1 MIAYLKIIPST
12 IPLIQRIEYSEADKV
27 CRIKWSANDDQVC
40 DHISNSTIADLV
52 QSESLNLQGID
63 SNSAW
68 NECSCKMSS
77 EYKMFT
83 WLMFTFGFLI
93 PTIAFIISYI
103 RFVGLALTSGSTSGS
118 ANGDFRL
125 TLFLSVLMIIYKS
138 NKQMNTHKFNLNTKP
153 KGGKSH
159 RKTMS
164 LIISLI
170 VVFIICYSPFQ
181 LFHMMRATDIFLPT
195 KQCNIFRDLSETW
208 VFDNSNLPQRKN
220 GRFLGWHGCY
230 QH

>member
-1 MIAYLKIIPST
+1 MRFKNKSFDILSSGLILSNQSTGSNSRKFSIYDFRPLEGTKKIFRYDFQNLQDQIRGTRYENWKNLQIHQIDLYMGSPTYVIYLQLCETNTST
-12 IPLIQRIEYSEADKV
+12 IPLIQKIEYSEADKV
-27 CRIKWSANDDQVC
+27 CRIKWSANDSRGC

-103 RFVGLALTSGSTSGS
+103 RFAS
-118 ANGDFRL
+118 F
-125 TLFLSVLMIIYKS
+125 
-138 NKQMNTHKFNLNTKP
+138 H
-153 KGGKSH
+153 
-159 RKTMS
+159 S
-164 LIISLI
+164 LP
-170 VVFIICYSPFQ
+170 VQ
-181 LFHMMRATDIFLPT
+181 
-195 KQCNIFRDLSETW
+195 
-208 VFDNSNLPQRKN
+208 
-220 GRFLGWHGCY
+220 
-230 QH
+230 

>member
-1 MIAYLKIIPST
+1 MDTYFKTILST
-12 IPLIQRIEYSEADKV
+12 IPLIQKIEYSEADKV
-27 CRIKWSANDDQVC
+27 CRIKWSANDSRGC

-103 RFVGLALTSGSTSGS
+103 RLAFFNLLPFQLRVTSGR
-118 ANGDFRL
+118 DFL
-125 TLFLSVLMIIYKS
+125 IIITDSFLSVLMIIYKS
-138 NKQMNTHKFNLNTKP
+138 NKQMNAHKFILKTKP
-153 KGGKSH
+153 KAGKSH

-170 VVFIICYSPFQ
+170 LVFIICYLPFQ
-181 LFHMMRATDIFLPT
+181 LYHMMRATDIFLPT
-195 KQCNIFRDLSETW
+195 RQCNIFRDLSET
-208 VFDNSNLPQRKN
+208 
-220 GRFLGWHGCY
+220 
-230 QH
+230 